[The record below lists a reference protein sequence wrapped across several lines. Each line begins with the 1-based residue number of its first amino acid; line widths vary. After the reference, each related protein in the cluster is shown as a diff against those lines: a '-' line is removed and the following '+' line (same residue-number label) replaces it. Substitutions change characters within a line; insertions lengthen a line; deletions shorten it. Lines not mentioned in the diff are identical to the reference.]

1 MAAVRLYGAQTGNS
15 RRAAIAL
22 EEADIPYSV
31 IRVDLRA
38 GEHKTAAFRALNPRG
53 LIPIMVEEREA
64 EADFILTQ
72 SNAIMLYAASRS
84 RERLMPDS
92 GPAAGLFFERLF
104 YFVTEV
110 IAPNG
115 SAFALTQEGHE
126 HSAGFLAGRSLEAL
140 VQAERFLSDAPY
152 MAGDSFTLADIAAY
166 TSAFAVRHDLDWPGL
181 PLLNAWY
188 TRINARPGVVRGM
201 GAF

>member
-1 MAAVRLYGAQTGNS
+1 VGDPLVAAVRLHGAQTGNS

-22 EEADIPYSV
+22 AQ
-31 IRVDLRA
+31 
-38 GEHKTAAFRALNPRG
+38 
-53 LIPIMVEEREA
+53 
-64 EADFILTQ
+64 ADFILAQ

-84 RERLMPDS
+84 RKRLIPDS

-110 IAPNG
+110 IARNR
-115 SAFALTQEGHE
+115 SAFSLTREGDE

-152 MAGDSFTLADIAAY
+152 MAGDGFTLVDIGAY
-166 TSAFAVRHDLDWPGL
+166 TSAFAVRYDIDWPGL
-181 PLLNAWY
+181 PLLNAWF
-188 TRINARPGVVRGM
+188 TRINARPGVVRGR
-201 GAF
+201 AAS